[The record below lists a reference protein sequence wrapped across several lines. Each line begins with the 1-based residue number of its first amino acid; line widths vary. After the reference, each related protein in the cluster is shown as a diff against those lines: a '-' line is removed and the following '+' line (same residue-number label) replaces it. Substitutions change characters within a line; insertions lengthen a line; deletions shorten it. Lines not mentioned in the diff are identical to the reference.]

1 MHELS
6 VCLSLL
12 DQVQSIAREHGATRV
27 ERILLRIG
35 PLSGVEGELLRNA
48 YPIAA
53 AGTLAEG
60 AVLDIEPAAIRVHC
74 TECGA
79 DSDAAANRLL
89 CAACGSHRTRLV
101 SGDELLLARV
111 ELAIPDAGSDASP
124 DADPGLGPEQSGAER
139 AGQEPTNSLH

>member
-6 VCLSLL
+6 VCLSLI

-27 ERILLRIG
+27 ERILLQIG

-48 YPIAA
+48 YPLAA

-60 AVLDIEPAAIRVHC
+60 AVLDIEAAAIRVHC
-74 TECGA
+74 TQCGA
-79 DSDAAANRLL
+79 ESDAVPNRLL
-89 CAACGSHRTRLV
+89 CAACGSYHTRLI

-111 ELAIPDAGSDASP
+111 ELAIPDAGP
-124 DADPGLGPEQSGAER
+124 DADPERGLDPDGAEQV
-139 AGQEPTNSLH
+139 AQGPANWLH